1 MNEDPPLSGLIL
13 LVLVLASAFCTLAE
27 TALLESSRSKLLSR
41 LGEKKDKKSLVLALE
56 KPGNCELALQI
67 FRCLGVVAWGVL
79 AALWFSEPLGTFL
92 ERIFPSGGREA
103 APGVVILSGALVYA
117 LLAVMIPRRM
127 ARSNPEKYAAALLP
141 PVILLTRFLT
151 PLVALLSFLTR
162 IICRVFGL
170 SETEDPFIT
179 EDELRQALIEGEK
192 SGIVESKERAM
203 VEGVFYL
210 GDRPVQAFMTHRSE
224 LQWLAVDDGP
234 ETARKLACT
243 PGQRYFPVADGGLDN
258 VTGVV
263 SAEDI
268 LITLLEG
275 EWPGLKSI
283 MKSPRF
289 IPETMSALKAFE
301 VFRKGGGDVLFVMDE
316 YGGLAGTLSVSDLTG
331 EIVGEFLESP
341 EDDEELVR
349 QEDGSWLA
357 GGTVSIDELAKELSF
372 KELLGEHQEYHT
384 LAGFILDIAEKIPKT
399 GELYQWNGFRFRIV
413 DMDGNRIDKLLIY
426 PPPAQD
432 GPGTAP
438 LDK

>member
-1 MNEDPPLSGLIL
+1 M
-13 LVLVLASAFCTLAE
+13 
-27 TALLESSRSKLLSR
+27 
-41 LGEKKDKKSLVLALE
+41 
-56 KPGNCELALQI
+56 
-67 FRCLGVVAWGVL
+67 
-79 AALWFSEPLGTFL
+79 
-92 ERIFPSGGREA
+92 
-103 APGVVILSGALVYA
+103 
-117 LLAVMIPRRM
+117 
-127 ARSNPEKYAAALLP
+127 
-141 PVILLTRFLT
+141 

-162 IICRVFGL
+162 IICRAFSF
-170 SETEDPFIT
+170 SEAGNPAIT

-224 LQWLAVDDGP
+224 LQWLDSNDGP
-234 ETARKLACT
+234 EAAKKLACAAE
-243 PGQRYFPVADGGLDN
+243 QRYFPVADGGLDN
-258 VTGVV
+258 VAGMV

-268 LITLLEG
+268 LITLLEKQ
-275 EWPGLKSI
+275 WTGLKSI
-283 MKSPRF
+283 MKSPQF

-316 YGGLAGTLSVSDLTG
+316 YGGLAGTLSVSDLTE

-341 EDDEELVR
+341 DDEEEPRR

-372 KELLGEHQEYHT
+372 EELLGEHQEYHT
-384 LAGFILDIAEKIPKT
+384 LAGFILEIAEKIPKT
-399 GELYQWNGFRFRIV
+399 GEVYQWNGFRFKIV

-432 GPGTAP
+432 DPGT
-438 LDK
+438 KS

>member
-1 MNEDPPLSGLIL
+1 MNGDPPLSGLIL
-13 LVLVLASAFCTLAE
+13 LALILASAFCTLAE
-27 TALLESSRSKLLSR
+27 TALLESRRSKLLSR
-41 LGEKKDKKSLVLALE
+41 LGEKKDKKSLAVLAAL
-56 KPGNCELALQI
+56 KNPGGYEPALQI
-67 FRCLGVVAWGVL
+67 FRCLGGAASGVL
-79 AALWFSEPLGTFL
+79 AALWFSGPLGSLL
-92 ERIFPSGGREA
+92 EKILPPGGGRA
-103 APGVVILSGALVYA
+103 APAVVILFCALAYT
-117 LLAVMIPRRM
+117 LLAVMIPRRA
-127 ARSNPEKYAAALLP
+127 ARSDPEKYAAALLP
-141 PVILLTRFLT
+141 PVILLSRILT
-151 PLVALLSFLTR
+151 PLTALLSFLTR
-162 IICRVFGL
+162 VICRVLGL
-170 SETEDPFIT
+170 SETGDTHIT

-192 SGIVESKERAM
+192 SGIVESGERAM

-224 LQWLAVDDGP
+224 LQWLAVNDGP
-234 ETARKLACT
+234 GEAQKLACT

-268 LITLLEG
+268 LITLLEKK
-275 EWPGLKSI
+275 WTGLKAI

-341 EDDEELVR
+341 GDDDELIR
-349 QEDGSWLA
+349 QEDGSWLS
-357 GGTVSIDELAKELSF
+357 GGTVSIDELARELSF
-372 KELLGEHQEYHT
+372 AELLGEHHEYHT

-399 GELYQWNGFRFRIV
+399 GEVYQWNGFRFRIV

-426 PPPAQD
+426 PPPSQD
-432 GPGTAP
+432 GPGTEP
-438 LDK
+438 